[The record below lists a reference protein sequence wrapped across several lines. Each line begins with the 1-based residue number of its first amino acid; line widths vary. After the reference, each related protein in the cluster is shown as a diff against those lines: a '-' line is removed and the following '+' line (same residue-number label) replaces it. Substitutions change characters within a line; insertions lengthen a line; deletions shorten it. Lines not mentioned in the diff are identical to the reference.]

1 MPPQNWFLKSAYQAD
16 LDLHPISILIKL
28 PRHFSFAM
36 DLQYAAKKPHFI
48 RYRENKIG
56 EQSSRC

>member
-28 PRHFSFAM
+28 PRHFSFAV
-36 DLQYAAKKPHFI
+36 DLQYAAKKNLI
-48 RYRENKIG
+48 LLDIEKIK
-56 EQSSRC
+56 